1 MKRPS
6 LIPGIALIVG
16 LVPVAVSCGDPLN
29 DYRDCVK
36 VEKARCALRE
46 KCDHSFDQATCNAYY
61 EELCRTREIDG
72 ETGKSAT
79 DAEVDACVAA
89 IEGLDCA
96 ILESALDQGI
106 DETDL
111 IDACS
116 FAHPKI
122 EEDAGDTDTADA
134 G

>member
-6 LIPGIALIVG
+6 LIPGVALLVA

-46 KCDHSFDQATCNAYY
+46 KCDHSFDQATCATYY
-61 EELCRTREIDG
+61 KEFCRTREVDG
-72 ETGKSAT
+72 EDGKNAT
-79 DAEVDACVAA
+79 KADVDACVAA

-96 ILESALDQGI
+96 ILESALEEGI

-111 IDACS
+111 IEECS
-116 FAHPKI
+116 FAHPKP
-122 EEDAGDTDTADA
+122 EADAGDTDTADA